1 MSSRILPLQLQ
12 DLRYRVGDLDLLG
25 PINLTLEAKLKTLVI
40 GPNGA
45 GKSLMLKLCHG
56 LLKPSSGQIKWMGSD
71 KQAADRHQ
79 SFVFQHPIMLRRTSL
94 ENVAYPLKIRGL
106 PQDERN
112 ERAIEVLK
120 MTGISHL
127 ADRPALKLSGGE
139 KQKLSLARSWATRP
153 EVLFLDEPTAN
164 LDPRSTHDMENLI
177 NQIYQTG
184 TKIIMTTH
192 DMPQVR
198 RLADEICFIHQGKI
212 IEHGPVNKLLE
223 SPENPMTAAF
233 VNGELLI

>member
-1 MSSRILPLQLQ
+1 MGRGACTGQGSLKSPANDSGVLRNREGNHQ
-12 DLRYRVGDLDLLG
+12 DRR
-25 PINLTLEAKLKTLVI
+25 
-40 GPNGA
+40 
-45 GKSLMLKLCHG
+45 
-56 LLKPSSGQIKWMGSD
+56 
-71 KQAADRHQ
+71 
-79 SFVFQHPIMLRRTSL
+79 RRT
-94 ENVAYPLKIRGL
+94 
-106 PQDERN
+106 
-112 ERAIEVLK
+112 
-120 MTGISHL
+120 HL

-184 TKIIMTTH
+184 TKIIITTH

-212 IEHGPVNKLLE
+212 IEHGPANKLLE